1 MIIDPYVGLTT
12 YTIRDPTVKRTL
24 CRGCD
29 TVLIPGLSATVRVNS
44 AWFSTRIMI
53 LVQFSHNI
61 DFLILGSNAHRH
73 VITTTCLRCKSA
85 RRIPA
90 PPVVDPGTV
99 PGEDTVIEGDISGPS
114 IPLKS
119 RRRRGPP
126 PRPPPLFEREGHVI
140 FRGNVQIEPKRP

>member
-1 MIIDPYVGLTT
+1 MCCLTPRT
-12 YTIRDPTVKRTL
+12 VRDPTVKRTL

-44 AWFSTRIMI
+44 ACFFRETNSCHVVLTTR
-53 LVQFSHNI
+53 FADSKK
-61 DFLILGSNAHRH
+61 LGSNTHRH
-73 VITTTCLRCKSA
+73 VITTNCLRCKSA

-90 PPVVDPGTV
+90 PPVAATHP
-99 PGEDTVIEGDISGPS
+99 EDTDMEIDGSSS

-119 RRRRGPP
+119 KRRRGPP